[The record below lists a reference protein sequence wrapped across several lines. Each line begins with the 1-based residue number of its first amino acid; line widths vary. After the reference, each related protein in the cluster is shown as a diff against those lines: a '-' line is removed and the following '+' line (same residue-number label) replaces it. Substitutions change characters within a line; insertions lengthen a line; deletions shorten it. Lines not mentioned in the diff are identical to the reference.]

1 MITRL
6 TTYLL
11 ERQYGFLQ
19 TYYTP
24 EHTEFEVFDAED
36 QPVIHLMVNGVN
48 ETTMQSMAQMA
59 SVVRHLTPEADHL
72 VQHLL
77 QRKP

>member
-36 QPVIHLMVNGVN
+36 QPVIHLMVKSVN
-48 ETTMQSMAQMA
+48 EMAMPSMAQMA
-59 SVVRHLTPEADHL
+59 HDGRHLTPEADHL

-77 QRKP
+77 QRGS